1 MSDKPLFCESRKGIV
16 TFHIV
21 QRVCRLDP
29 NPNLHFVVQED
40 KFNADPDLKHYL
52 LVPILYLY

>member
-1 MSDKPLFCESRKGIV
+1 MSEKPLSCVSRKKIA
-16 TFHIV
+16 TYHII

-29 NPNLHFVVQED
+29 NLNLHFVVQEE
-40 KFNADPDLKHYL
+40 KFNADPDLKH